1 MANSRTKR
9 SRPARTLVVFTI
21 LTIVLPFLALGAGVF
36 WDAKSDTNPDGA
48 SFAPG
53 LALDLQGGTQ
63 LILSANTTDG
73 SEVTSETIDE
83 SINVIRQRIDSSGV
97 SEAEITAQGSQNIVV
112 GIPGEVSQE
121 TIDLIS
127 QPAQMRFRPVLTYAA
142 GTPTPE
148 PSASPSEDAAKDG
161 ATSDDA
167 AKDDATKD
175 DATADESTD
184 TTPSGKGAGAAVT
197 LPADLAADTDP
208 TATPTATATAKAAD
222 GASSDP
228 SPSSTPAEG
237 DTAASDPSD
246 LAQITPEIQSQF
258 EKLDCTDPDNLKGGG
273 GDDPDKPLVTCGEDG
288 TVKYILGPMEV
299 DGVHISSASSG
310 LVPGPNGTTTNEWGV
325 FLNFD
330 SEGTKEFR
338 ETTTRLSGL
347 EQPRNQFAIVLDGLV
362 VSAPS
367 VSNAIT
373 DGRAQI
379 SGSFTRDSAATLANQ
394 LSFGALPVQYTVES
408 QEVISAT
415 LGSEQLRN
423 GLIAGLIGLALVVVY
438 SLLQYRTL
446 GLLTVA
452 SLVVAGVIT
461 YLSIALLSWGMGYR
475 LSLAGVA
482 GLIVAIGFTADSFIV
497 YFERIRDELR
507 DGRTLAYAVQ
517 RGWSRAR
524 RTVLAAKAVNLISAV
539 ILYFLAVGGVQ
550 GFAFTLGLT
559 TIIDVAV
566 VFWFTHPMM
575 EVITKIPF
583 FRDGHLW
590 SGLSP
595 ERLRAG
601 SGPRYVGAGKVRAAQ
616 PAVAGDVPTAEAPAD
631 APIPAETG
639 APAAATTPEPVHS
652 GARQAAAPATDA
664 SGRRLTI
671 AERRAAERR
680 AAAQESDPGDDAGPD
695 DGTSPTATGENS
707 SGTNEESR

>member
-9 SRPARTLVVFTI
+9 SRPVRTLVVFTI

-36 WDAKSDTNPDGA
+36 WDAKSDSNPDGA
-48 SFAPG
+48 SWAPG

-63 LILSANTTDG
+63 LILKADTTDG
-73 SEVTSETIDE
+73 SQVTSATIDE

-148 PSASPSEDAAKDG
+148 PSASPSADAGDAAQ
-161 ATSDDA
+161 DDA
-167 AKDDATKD
+167 AKDDAAKD
-175 DATADESTD
+175 DAAAEDAAGD
-184 TTPSGKGAGAAVT
+184 APSGKGAGAPLSV
-197 LPADLAADTDP
+197 PADVDP
-208 TATPTATATAKAAD
+208 SATPTATATPTEGDDA
-222 GASSDP
+222 DP
-228 SPSSTPAEG
+228 SPSATPEG
-237 DTAASDPSD
+237 EEAAASDPSD
-246 LAQITPEIQSQF
+246 LAQITPEIQKQF
-258 EKLDCTDPDNLKGGG
+258 EQLDCTDPANLKGGG
-273 GDDPDKPLVTCGEDG
+273 GDDPDKPLVTCGEQDG
-288 TVKYILGPMEV
+288 LKYILGPMEV

-310 LVPGPNGTTTNEWGV
+310 LVPGANGTTTNEWGV

-330 SEGTKEFR
+330 SVGTKEFR
-338 ETTTRLSGL
+338 ETTTRLQGL
-347 EQPRNQFAIVLDGLV
+347 EAPRNQFAIVLDGLV

-367 VSNAIT
+367 LSPGTIISNGQAT
-373 DGRAQI
+373 I

-461 YLSIALLSWGMGYR
+461 YVSIALLSWGMGYR

-507 DGRTLAYAVQ
+507 DGRTLAYAVE
-517 RGWSRAR
+517 RGWARAR
-524 RTVLAAKAVNLISAV
+524 RTVLAAKAVNLISAI

-575 EVITKIPF
+575 EVIAKIPF

-595 ERLRAG
+595 ERLRAS
-601 SGPRYVGAGKVRAAQ
+601 SGPRYAGAGRVRMPQ
-616 PAVAGDVPTAEAPAD
+616 PAVAG
-631 APIPAETG
+631 
-639 APAAATTPEPVHS
+639 AA
-652 GARQAAAPATDA
+652 
-664 SGRRLTI
+664 
-671 AERRAAERR
+671 
-680 AAAQESDPGDDAGPD
+680 
-695 DGTSPTATGENS
+695 
-707 SGTNEESR
+707 

>member
-1 MANSRTKR
+1 M
-9 SRPARTLVVFTI
+9 VFTI

-36 WDAKSDTNPDGA
+36 WDAKSDSNPDGA
-48 SFAPG
+48 SWAPG

-63 LILSANTTDG
+63 LILKADTTDG
-73 SEVTSETIDE
+73 SQVTSETIDE

-148 PSASPSEDAAKDG
+148 PSASPSADAGDAAGD
-161 ATSDDA
+161 S
-167 AKDDATKD
+167 
-175 DATADESTD
+175 
-184 TTPSGKGAGAAVT
+184 PSGKGAGAPLSV
-197 LPADLAADTDP
+197 PADVDP
-208 TATPTATATAKAAD
+208 SATPTATATSGDDA
-222 GASSDP
+222 DP
-228 SPSSTPAEG
+228 SPSATPDGEEA
-237 DTAASDPSD
+237 AASDPSD
-246 LAQITPEIQSQF
+246 LAQITPEIQTQF
-258 EKLDCTDPDNLKGGG
+258 EELDCTDPANLKGGG
-273 GDDPDKPLVTCGEDG
+273 GDDPDKPLVTCGEQDG
-288 TVKYILGPMEV
+288 MKYILGPMEV
-299 DGVHISSASSG
+299 DGVHIASASSG
-310 LVPGPNGTTTNEWGV
+310 LVPGANGTTTNEWGV

-338 ETTTRLSGL
+338 ETTTRLQGL
-347 EQPRNQFAIVLDGLV
+347 EAPRNQFAIVLDGLV
-362 VSAPS
+362 VTAPS
-367 VSNAIT
+367 LDPGVIISNGQAT
-373 DGRAQI
+373 I
-379 SGSFTRDSAATLANQ
+379 SGSFTRDTAATLANQ

-461 YLSIALLSWGMGYR
+461 YVSIALLSWGMGYR

-507 DGRTLAYAVQ
+507 DGRTLASAVE
-517 RGWSRAR
+517 RGWARAR

-601 SGPRYVGAGKVRAAQ
+601 SGARYAGAGRVRMPQ
-616 PAVAGDVPTAEAPAD
+616 PAVAGAAAD
-631 APIPAETG
+631 AAD
-639 APAAATTPEPVHS
+639 ADAASERVAPEPVHS
-652 GARQAAAPATDA
+652 GARQAPAAPVTDA

-680 AAAQESDPGDDAGPD
+680 AAAEEADTGPGAAPD
-695 DGTSPTATGENS
+695 DGSPSATGENH

>member
-1 MANSRTKR
+1 M
-9 SRPARTLVVFTI
+9 VFTI
-21 LTIVLPFLALGAGVF
+21 LTIVLPFLALGIGVF
-36 WDAKSDTNPDGA
+36 TDAKSETNPDGA
-48 SFAPG
+48 SWAPG

-63 LILSANTTDG
+63 LILKADTTDG
-73 SEVTSETIDE
+73 SQVTSETIDE

-148 PSASPSEDAAKDG
+148 PSASPSTDAGDAADD
-161 ATSDDA
+161 APADDA
-167 AKDDATKD
+167 AGDGEK
-175 DATADESTD
+175 ADEAD
-184 TTPSGKGAGAAVT
+184 TSPSGKSAGAPLSVDT
-197 LPADLAADTDP
+197 DTDP
-208 TATPTATATAKAAD
+208 SATPTATATSGD
-222 GASSDP
+222 GAAP
-228 SPSSTPAEG
+228 SPSATPEDDAA
-237 DTAASDPSD
+237 AASDPSD
-246 LAQITPEIQSQF
+246 LAQITPEIQQQF
-258 EKLDCTDPDNLKGGG
+258 EQLDCTDPANLKGGG
-273 GDDPDKPLVTCGEDG
+273 GDDPDKPLVTCGEGDG
-288 TVKYILGPMEV
+288 MKYILGPMEV

-310 LVPGPNGTTTNEWGV
+310 LVPGANGTTTNDWGV

-330 SEGTKEFR
+330 AVGTKEFR
-338 ETTTRLSGL
+338 ETTTRLQGL
-347 EQPRNQFAIVLDGLV
+347 EPPRNQFAIVLDGLV

-367 VSNAIT
+367 LDPGVIISNGQAT
-373 DGRAQI
+373 I
-379 SGSFTRDSAATLANQ
+379 SGSFTRDTAATLANQ

-423 GLIAGLIGLALVVVY
+423 GMIAGLIGLALVVVY
-438 SLLQYRTL
+438 SLMQYRTL

-461 YLSIALLSWGMGYR
+461 YVSIALLSWGMGYR

-507 DGRTLAYAVQ
+507 DGRTLAYAVE
-517 RGWSRAR
+517 RGWARAR

-601 SGPRYVGAGKVRAAQ
+601 SGPRYVGAGRVRTPE
-616 PAVAGDVPTAEAPAD
+616 PALAGSASGGGVAEQAPAPVEAD
-631 APIPAETG
+631 APSGRE
-639 APAAATTPEPVHS
+639 AAEPVHS
-652 GARQAAAPATDA
+652 GARSAPAAPVTDA

-680 AAAQESDPGDDAGPD
+680 AAATEQPDTGPDVGPD
-695 DGTSPTATGENS
+695 DGTSPSATGEN
-707 SGTNEESR
+707 EESR

>member
-36 WDAKSDTNPDGA
+36 WDAKTESNPDGA

-63 LILSANTTDG
+63 LILKADTTDG
-73 SEVTSETIDE
+73 SQVTAETIDE

-142 GTPTPE
+142 GTPTPD
-148 PSASPSEDAAKDG
+148 PSASPSPSPGGDADG
-161 ATSDDA
+161 ASS
-167 AKDDATKD
+167 
-175 DATADESTD
+175 DESAD
-184 TTPSGKGAGAAVT
+184 TSPSGKSAGAPLSV
-197 LPADLAADTDP
+197 PADTDTDP
-208 TATPTATATAKAAD
+208 TATPTATAAN
-222 GASSDP
+222 GAEASTDPSP

-237 DTAASDPSD
+237 DDAAASDPSD
-246 LAQITPEIQSQF
+246 LAQITPEIQEQF
-258 EKLDCTDPDNLKGGG
+258 EKLDCTDPANLQGGG
-273 GDDPDKPLVTCGEDG
+273 GDDPDAPLVTCGEDG

-310 LVPGPNGTTTNEWGV
+310 LVPGANGSVTNEWGV

-330 SEGTKEFR
+330 NEGTKEFR
-338 ETTTRLSGL
+338 ETTTRISGL

-367 VSNAIT
+367 VSTPIS
-373 DGRAQI
+373 DGQAQI
-379 SGSFTRDSAATLANQ
+379 SGSFTRESAATLANQ

-423 GLIAGLIGLALVVVY
+423 GMIAGLIGLALVVVY
-438 SLLQYRTL
+438 SLMQYRTL

-497 YFERIRDELR
+497 YFERIRDEIR
-507 DGRTLAYAVQ
+507 DGRTLSYAVE
-517 RGWSRAR
+517 RGWARAR

-583 FRDGHLW
+583 FRDGHRW

-601 SGPRYVGAGKVRAAQ
+601 SGPRYVGAGKVR
-616 PAVAGDVPTAEAPAD
+616 
-631 APIPAETG
+631 
-639 APAAATTPEPVHS
+639 TPEPAVGQVADDADEPDDATVPVGADVPRGTAAPEPAHS

-680 AAAQESDPGDDAGPD
+680 AAAQEADPDPGAGAGGGPG
-695 DGTSPTATGENS
+695 DGTSTSSTGEN
-707 SGTNEESR
+707 EENR

>member
-1 MANSRTKR
+1 
-9 SRPARTLVVFTI
+9 VVFTI

-36 WDAKSDTNPDGA
+36 WDAKSDSNPDGA
-48 SFAPG
+48 SWAPG

-63 LILSANTTDG
+63 LILKADTTDG
-73 SEVTSETIDE
+73 SQVTSETIDE

-148 PSASPSEDAAKDG
+148 PSASPSADAGDAAGD
-161 ATSDDA
+161 S
-167 AKDDATKD
+167 
-175 DATADESTD
+175 
-184 TTPSGKGAGAAVT
+184 PSGKGAGAPLSV
-197 LPADLAADTDP
+197 PADVDP
-208 TATPTATATAKAAD
+208 SATPTATATSGDDA
-222 GASSDP
+222 DP
-228 SPSSTPAEG
+228 SPSATPDGEEA
-237 DTAASDPSD
+237 AASDPSD
-246 LAQITPEIQSQF
+246 LAQITPEIQTQF
-258 EKLDCTDPDNLKGGG
+258 EELDCTDPANLKGGG
-273 GDDPDKPLVTCGEDG
+273 GDDPDKPLVTCGEQDG
-288 TVKYILGPMEV
+288 MKYILGPMEV
-299 DGVHISSASSG
+299 DGVHIASASSG
-310 LVPGPNGTTTNEWGV
+310 LVPGANGTTTNEWGV

-338 ETTTRLSGL
+338 ETTTRLQGL
-347 EQPRNQFAIVLDGLV
+347 EAPRNQFAIVLDGLV
-362 VSAPS
+362 VTAPS
-367 VSNAIT
+367 LDPGVIISNGQAT
-373 DGRAQI
+373 I
-379 SGSFTRDSAATLANQ
+379 SGSFTRDTAATLANQ

-461 YLSIALLSWGMGYR
+461 YVSIALLSWGMGYR

-507 DGRTLAYAVQ
+507 DGRTLASAVE
-517 RGWSRAR
+517 RGWARAR

-601 SGPRYVGAGKVRAAQ
+601 SGARYAGAGRVRMPQ
-616 PAVAGDVPTAEAPAD
+616 PAVAGAAAD
-631 APIPAETG
+631 AAD
-639 APAAATTPEPVHS
+639 ADAASERVAPEPVHS
-652 GARQAAAPATDA
+652 GARQAPAAPVTDA

-680 AAAQESDPGDDAGPD
+680 AAAEEADTGPGAAPD
-695 DGTSPTATGENS
+695 DGSPSATGENH

>member
-1 MANSRTKR
+1 
-9 SRPARTLVVFTI
+9 VVFTI

-63 LILSANTTDG
+63 LILKADTTDG
-73 SEVTSETIDE
+73 SQVTSETIDE

-148 PSASPSEDAAKDG
+148 PSASPSASPSAD
-161 ATSDDA
+161 TS
-167 AKDDATKD
+167 
-175 DATADESTD
+175 
-184 TTPSGKGAGAAVT
+184 PSGKGAGAPLSV
-197 LPADLAADTDP
+197 PADTDP
-208 TATPTATATAKAAD
+208 TATPTATATSGD
-222 GASSDP
+222 EASTDP
-228 SPSSTPAEG
+228 SPSPSPSGG
-237 DTAASDPSD
+237 DAAAASDPSD
-246 LAQITPEIQSQF
+246 LAQITPEIQEQF
-258 EKLDCTDPDNLKGGG
+258 EKLDCTDPANLQGGG
-273 GDDPDKPLVTCGEDG
+273 GDDPDAPLVTCGEDG

-310 LVPGPNGTTTNEWGV
+310 LMPGSNGSVTNEWGV

-330 SEGTKEFR
+330 SVGAKEFR
-338 ETTTRLSGL
+338 TTTERLITL
-347 EQPRNQFAIVLDGLV
+347 EAPRNQFAIVLDGLV
-362 VSAPS
+362 VSAPQ
-367 VSNAIT
+367 VNNAIT
-373 DGRAQI
+373 NGEATI
-379 SGSFTRDSAATLANQ
+379 SGSFTRESAATLANQ

-423 GLIAGLIGLALVVVY
+423 GMIAGLIGLALVVVY
-438 SLLQYRTL
+438 SLMQYRTL

-497 YFERIRDELR
+497 YFERIRDEIR
-507 DGRTLAYAVQ
+507 DGRTLSYAVE
-517 RGWSRAR
+517 RGWARAR

-583 FRDGHLW
+583 FRDGHRW

-601 SGPRYVGAGKVRAAQ
+601 SGPRYVGAGKVRAPE
-616 PAVAGDVPTAEAPAD
+616 PAAGQVADDATEAADDTTVTVGADAVREAPE
-631 APIPAETG
+631 PA
-639 APAAATTPEPVHS
+639 HS
-652 GARQAAAPATDA
+652 GARQAAAPVTDA

-680 AAAQESDPGDDAGPD
+680 AAAQEADPDPGAGAGVEPG
-695 DGTSPTATGENS
+695 DGTSPSATGEN
-707 SGTNEESR
+707 EESR

>member
-1 MANSRTKR
+1 VA
-9 SRPARTLVVFTI
+9 FTI
-21 LTIVLPFLALGAGVF
+21 LTIVLPFLALGIGVF
-36 WDAKSDTNPDGA
+36 TDAKSEDNPDGA

-63 LILSANTTDG
+63 LILKADTTDG
-73 SEVTSETIDE
+73 SQVTSETIDE

-127 QPAQMRFRPVLTYAA
+127 QPAQMRFRPVLTYAP

-148 PSASPSEDAAKDG
+148 PSASPSADAGDAAG
-161 ATSDDA
+161 DDA
-167 AKDDATKD
+167 AQDDGA
-175 DATADESTD
+175 ADGEQSD
-184 TTPSGKGAGAAVT
+184 EADSSPSGKGAGAP
-197 LPADLAADTDP
+197 LSLDADVDP
-208 TATPTATATAKAAD
+208 SATPTATATSGG
-222 GASSDP
+222 GADP
-228 SPSSTPAEG
+228 SPAPTPEG
-237 DTAASDPSD
+237 DDAAAASDPSD
-246 LAQITPEIQSQF
+246 LAQITPEIQQQF
-258 EKLDCTDPDNLKGGG
+258 DQLDCTDPANLKGGG
-273 GDDPDKPLVTCGEDG
+273 GDDPDKPLVTCGEADG
-288 TVKYILGPMEV
+288 MKYILGPMEV

-310 LVPGPNGTTTNEWGV
+310 LVPGANGTTTNDWGV

-330 SEGTKEFR
+330 AEGTREFR
-338 ETTTRLSGL
+338 ETTTRLQGL
-347 EQPRNQFAIVLDGLV
+347 EPPRNQFAIVLDGLV

-367 VSNAIT
+367 LDPGVIISNGQAT
-373 DGRAQI
+373 I
-379 SGSFTRDSAATLANQ
+379 SGSFTRDTAATLANQ

-438 SLLQYRTL
+438 SLMQYRTL

-461 YLSIALLSWGMGYR
+461 YVSIALLSWGMGYR

-517 RGWSRAR
+517 RGWARAR

-575 EVITKIPF
+575 EVLTKIPF

-601 SGPRYVGAGKVRAAQ
+601 SGPRYVGAGRVRAPE
-616 PAVAGDVPTAEAPAD
+616 PAVAGSSVAGGDAAEAATPVETDVPSRHEVM
-631 APIPAETG
+631 
-639 APAAATTPEPVHS
+639 EPVHS
-652 GARQAAAPATDA
+652 GARPAPAAPATDA
-664 SGRRLTI
+664 TGRRLTI

-680 AAAQESDPGDDAGPD
+680 AAAAEQADTGPD
-695 DGTSPTATGENS
+695 DGTSPSATGEN
-707 SGTNEESR
+707 EESR

>member
-1 MANSRTKR
+1 M
-9 SRPARTLVVFTI
+9 VFTI
-21 LTIVLPFLALGAGVF
+21 LTIVLPFLAVGAGVF
-36 WDAKSDTNPDGA
+36 WDAKSDSNPDGA
-48 SFAPG
+48 SWAPG

-63 LILSANTTDG
+63 LILKADTTDG
-73 SEVTSETIDE
+73 SQVTSATIDE

-142 GTPTPE
+142 GMPTPQ
-148 PSASPSEDAAKDG
+148 PSASPDAGDG
-161 ATSDDA
+161 AAGDGADDA
-167 AKDDATKD
+167 AADDAAT
-175 DATADESTD
+175 DAGD
-184 TTPSGKGAGAAVT
+184 TPSGKGAGAPLTV
-197 LPADLAADTDP
+197 PADTDP
-208 TATPTATATAKAAD
+208 SATPTATATETSGE
-222 GASSDP
+222 GADP
-228 SPSSTPAEG
+228 SPSATPEG
-237 DTAASDPSD
+237 EDAAAASDPSD
-246 LAQITPEIQSQF
+246 LAQITPEIQKQF
-258 EKLDCTDPDNLKGGG
+258 EELDCTDPANLKGGG
-273 GDDPDKPLVTCGEDG
+273 GDDPDKPLVTCGEQDG
-288 TVKYILGPMEV
+288 MKYILGPMEV

-310 LVPGPNGTTTNEWGV
+310 LVPGANGTTTNEWGV

-330 SEGTKEFR
+330 TVGTREFR
-338 ETTTRLSGL
+338 ETTTRLQGL
-347 EQPRNQFAIVLDGLV
+347 EAPRNQFAIVLDGLV

-367 VSNAIT
+367 LDPGVIISNGQAT
-373 DGRAQI
+373 I
-379 SGSFTRDSAATLANQ
+379 SGSFTRDTAATLANQ

-452 SLVVAGVIT
+452 SLVVAGLIT
-461 YLSIALLSWGMGYR
+461 YASIALLSWGMGYR

-507 DGRTLAYAVQ
+507 DGRTLAYAVE
-517 RGWSRAR
+517 RGWVRAR
-524 RTVLAAKAVNLISAV
+524 RTVLAAKAVNLISAI

-575 EVITKIPF
+575 VVLTKIPF

-601 SGPRYVGAGKVRAAQ
+601 LGPRYVGAGRVRTPQ
-616 PAVAGDVPTAEAPAD
+616 
-631 APIPAETG
+631 
-639 APAAATTPEPVHS
+639 PAAAGGAPTAAASDAADAGGERVVAEPVHS
-652 GARQAAAPATDA
+652 GARQAPAAPVTDA

-680 AAAQESDPGDDAGPD
+680 AAAEQADTGPGAGPD
-695 DGTSPTATGENS
+695 DGSPSATGENH

>member
-1 MANSRTKR
+1 M
-9 SRPARTLVVFTI
+9 VFTI

-36 WDAKSDTNPDGA
+36 WDAKSDSNPAGA
-48 SFAPG
+48 SWAPG

-63 LILSANTTDG
+63 LILKADTTDG
-73 SEVTSETIDE
+73 SQVTSETIDE

-148 PSASPSEDAAKDG
+148 PSASPSA
-161 ATSDDA
+161 DDA
-167 AKDDATKD
+167 ATGDDAAAE
-175 DATADESTD
+175 DASGDS
-184 TTPSGKGAGAAVT
+184 PSGKSAGAPLSV
-197 LPADLAADTDP
+197 PADVDP
-208 TATPTATATAKAAD
+208 SATPTATATSGD
-222 GASSDP
+222 GTDP
-228 SPSSTPAEG
+228 SPTATPEGEG
-237 DTAASDPSD
+237 DEAAASDPSD
-246 LAQITPEIQSQF
+246 LAQITPEIQKQF
-258 EKLDCTDPDNLKGGG
+258 EELDCTDPANLKGGG
-273 GDDPDKPLVTCGEDG
+273 GDDPDKPLVTCGEQDG
-288 TVKYILGPMEV
+288 MKYILGPMEV
-299 DGVHISSASSG
+299 DGVHIASASSG
-310 LVPGPNGTTTNEWGV
+310 LVPGANGTTTNEWGV

-330 SEGTKEFR
+330 SVGTKEFR
-338 ETTTRLSGL
+338 ETTTRLQGL
-347 EQPRNQFAIVLDGLV
+347 EAPRNQFAIVLDGLV

-367 VSNAIT
+367 LDPGTIISNGQAT
-373 DGRAQI
+373 I
-379 SGSFTRDSAATLANQ
+379 SGSFTRDTAATLANQ

-461 YLSIALLSWGMGYR
+461 YVSIALLSWGMGYR

-507 DGRTLAYAVQ
+507 DGRTLAYAVE
-517 RGWSRAR
+517 RGWARAR
-524 RTVLAAKAVNLISAV
+524 RTVLAAKAVNLISAI

-595 ERLRAG
+595 ARLRAS
-601 SGPRYVGAGKVRAAQ
+601 SGPRYAGAGRVRMPQ
-616 PAVAGDVPTAEAPAD
+616 PAVAGAAAEAAD
-631 APIPAETG
+631 DDASG
-639 APAAATTPEPVHS
+639 GRAPAEPVHS
-652 GARQAAAPATDA
+652 GARQAPAAPVTDA

-680 AAAQESDPGDDAGPD
+680 AAAEDADPQPGAGPD
-695 DGTSPTATGENS
+695 DGSPSATGENHP
-707 SGTNEESR
+707 GTNEESR

>member
-1 MANSRTKR
+1 M
-9 SRPARTLVVFTI
+9 VFTI

-36 WDAKSDTNPDGA
+36 WDAKTESNPDGA

-63 LILSANTTDG
+63 LILKADTTDG
-73 SEVTSETIDE
+73 SQVTAETIDE

-142 GTPTPE
+142 GTPTPD
-148 PSASPSEDAAKDG
+148 PSASPSPSPSGDADG
-161 ATSDDA
+161 ASS
-167 AKDDATKD
+167 
-175 DATADESTD
+175 DESAD
-184 TTPSGKGAGAAVT
+184 TSPSGKSAGAPLSV
-197 LPADLAADTDP
+197 PADTDP
-208 TATPTATATAKAAD
+208 TATPTATAAN
-222 GASSDP
+222 GASTDPSPSP

-237 DTAASDPSD
+237 DEAAASDPSD
-246 LAQITPEIQSQF
+246 LAQVTPEIQEQF
-258 EKLDCTDPDNLKGGG
+258 EKLDCTDPANLQGGG
-273 GDDPDKPLVTCGEDG
+273 GDDPDAPLVTCGEDG

-310 LVPGPNGTTTNEWGV
+310 LVPGANGSVTNEWGV

-330 SEGTKEFR
+330 NEGTKEFR
-338 ETTTRLSGL
+338 ETTTRISGL

-367 VSNAIT
+367 VSTPIS
-373 DGRAQI
+373 DGQAQI
-379 SGSFTRDSAATLANQ
+379 SGSFTRESAATLANQ

-423 GLIAGLIGLALVVVY
+423 GMIAGLIGLALVVVY
-438 SLLQYRTL
+438 SLMQYRTL

-497 YFERIRDELR
+497 YFERIRDEIR
-507 DGRTLAYAVQ
+507 DGRTLSYAVE
-517 RGWSRAR
+517 RGWARAR

-583 FRDGHLW
+583 FRDGHRW

-601 SGPRYVGAGKVRAAQ
+601 SGPRYVGAGKVR
-616 PAVAGDVPTAEAPAD
+616 
-631 APIPAETG
+631 
-639 APAAATTPEPVHS
+639 TPEPAVGQVADDADEPADDATVPVGADALRGTAAPEPAHS

-680 AAAQESDPGDDAGPD
+680 AAAQEADPDPGAGAGGDPGD
-695 DGTSPTATGENS
+695 GTATSSTGEN
-707 SGTNEESR
+707 EENR

>member
-1 MANSRTKR
+1 M
-9 SRPARTLVVFTI
+9 VFTI

-36 WDAKSDTNPDGA
+36 GDAKSESNPTGA
-48 SFAPG
+48 SWTPG

-63 LILSANTTDG
+63 LILKADTTDG
-73 SEVTSETIDE
+73 SQVTSETIDE

-97 SEAEITAQGSQNIVV
+97 SEAEITAQGQNNIVV

-142 GTPTPE
+142 GTPAPE
-148 PSASPSEDAAKDG
+148 PSASPSAGDDASGDAA
-161 ATSDDA
+161 ADDA
-167 AKDDATKD
+167 AKDDAAKD
-175 DATADESTD
+175 DAGEA
-184 TTPSGKGAGAAVT
+184 PSGKSAGVPLT
-197 LPADLAADTDP
+197 VPADTDP
-208 TATPTATATAKAAD
+208 SATPTATATATS
-222 GASSDP
+222 GEGTDP
-228 SPSSTPAEG
+228 SPEATPEG
-237 DTAASDPSD
+237 DDAAAATDPSD
-246 LAQITPEIQSQF
+246 LAQITPEIQKQF
-258 EKLDCTDPDNLKGGG
+258 EELDCTDPANLKGGG
-273 GDDPDKPLVTCGEDG
+273 GDDPDKPLVTCGEQDG
-288 TVKYILGPMEV
+288 MKYILGPMEV

-310 LVPGPNGTTTNEWGV
+310 LVPGANGTTTNEWGV

-338 ETTTRLSGL
+338 ETTTRLQGL
-347 EQPRNQFAIVLDGLV
+347 EPPRNQFAIVLDGLV

-367 VSNAIT
+367 LDPGVIISNGQAT
-373 DGRAQI
+373 I
-379 SGSFTRDSAATLANQ
+379 SGSFTRDTAATLANQ

-461 YLSIALLSWGMGYR
+461 YVSIALLSWGMGYR

-507 DGRTLAYAVQ
+507 DGRTLAYAVE
-517 RGWSRAR
+517 RGWARAR
-524 RTVLAAKAVNLISAV
+524 RTVLAAKAVNLISAI

-575 EVITKIPF
+575 EVVTKIPF

-601 SGPRYVGAGKVRAAQ
+601 SGPRYAGAGRVRMPQ
-616 PAVAGDVPTAEAPAD
+616 PAVAG
-631 APIPAETG
+631 
-639 APAAATTPEPVHS
+639 AAAEVPGDDVEEPGERATPEPVHS
-652 GARQAAAPATDA
+652 GARQAPAAPVTDA

-680 AAAQESDPGDDAGPD
+680 AAAEQDPQPDAGPD
-695 DGTSPTATGENS
+695 DGSPSATGENH

>member
-1 MANSRTKR
+1 M
-9 SRPARTLVVFTI
+9 VFTI

-36 WDAKSDTNPDGA
+36 WDAKSDSNPDGA
-48 SFAPG
+48 SWAPG

-63 LILSANTTDG
+63 LILKADTTDG
-73 SEVTSETIDE
+73 SQVTSATIDE

-148 PSASPSEDAAKDG
+148 PSASPSADAGDAAQDD
-161 ATSDDA
+161 AAQDDA
-167 AKDDATKD
+167 AKDDAAKE
-175 DATADESTD
+175 DATAEDGAGD
-184 TTPSGKGAGAAVT
+184 APSGKGAGAPLSV
-197 LPADLAADTDP
+197 PADVDP
-208 TATPTATATAKAAD
+208 SATPTATATSGD
-222 GASSDP
+222 GADP
-228 SPSSTPAEG
+228 SPTATEG
-237 DTAASDPSD
+237 TDEGATDEAAATDPSD
-246 LAQITPEIQSQF
+246 LAQITPEIQKQF
-258 EKLDCTDPDNLKGGG
+258 EELDCTDPANLKGGG
-273 GDDPDKPLVTCGEDG
+273 GDDPDKPLVTCGEQDG
-288 TVKYILGPMEV
+288 LKYILGPMEV

-310 LVPGPNGTTTNEWGV
+310 LVPGANGTTTNEWGV

-330 SEGTKEFR
+330 SVGTKEFR
-338 ETTTRLSGL
+338 ETTTRLQGL
-347 EQPRNQFAIVLDGLV
+347 EAPRNQFAIVLDGLV

-367 VSNAIT
+367 LSPGTIISNGQAT
-373 DGRAQI
+373 I

-461 YLSIALLSWGMGYR
+461 YVSIALLSWGMGYR

-507 DGRTLAYAVQ
+507 DGRTLAYAVE
-517 RGWSRAR
+517 RGWARAR
-524 RTVLAAKAVNLISAV
+524 RTVLAAKAVNLISAI

-595 ERLRAG
+595 ERLRAS
-601 SGPRYVGAGKVRAAQ
+601 SGPRYAGAGRVRMPQ
-616 PAVAGDVPTAEAPAD
+616 PAVAGAAEGPDAGAEAPGERVVA
-631 APIPAETG
+631 
-639 APAAATTPEPVHS
+639 EPVHS
-652 GARQAAAPATDA
+652 GARQAPAAPVTDA

-680 AAAQESDPGDDAGPD
+680 AAAEEADPQPDAGPD
-695 DGTSPTATGENS
+695 DGSPSATGENH

>member
-1 MANSRTKR
+1 M
-9 SRPARTLVVFTI
+9 VFTI

-36 WDAKSDTNPDGA
+36 WDAKSDSNPDGA
-48 SFAPG
+48 SWAPG

-63 LILSANTTDG
+63 LILKADTTDG
-73 SEVTSETIDE
+73 SQVTSATIDE

-148 PSASPSEDAAKDG
+148 PSASPSADAGDAAQ
-161 ATSDDA
+161 DDA
-167 AKDDATKD
+167 AKDDAAKE
-175 DATADESTD
+175 DATAEDGAAD
-184 TTPSGKGAGAAVT
+184 APSGKGAGAPLAV
-197 LPADLAADTDP
+197 PTDVDP
-208 TATPTATATAKAAD
+208 SATPTATATSGD
-222 GASSDP
+222 GADP
-228 SPSSTPAEG
+228 SPTATEG
-237 DTAASDPSD
+237 TDEGATDEAAATDPSD
-246 LAQITPEIQSQF
+246 LAQITPEIQKQF
-258 EKLDCTDPDNLKGGG
+258 EELDCTDPANLKGGG
-273 GDDPDKPLVTCGEDG
+273 GDDPDRPLVTCGEQDG
-288 TVKYILGPMEV
+288 LKYILGPMEV

-310 LVPGPNGTTTNEWGV
+310 LVPGANGTTTNEWGV

-330 SEGTKEFR
+330 SVGTKEFR
-338 ETTTRLSGL
+338 ETTTRLQGL
-347 EQPRNQFAIVLDGLV
+347 EAPRNQFAIVLDGLV

-367 VSNAIT
+367 LSPGTIISNGQAT
-373 DGRAQI
+373 I

-461 YLSIALLSWGMGYR
+461 YVSIALLSWGMGYR

-507 DGRTLAYAVQ
+507 DGRTLAYAVE
-517 RGWSRAR
+517 RGWARAR
-524 RTVLAAKAVNLISAV
+524 RTVLAAKAVNLISAI

-575 EVITKIPF
+575 EVLTKIPF

-595 ERLRAG
+595 ERLRAS
-601 SGPRYVGAGKVRAAQ
+601 SGPRYAGAGRVRMPQ
-616 PAVAGDVPTAEAPAD
+616 PAVAGAAEGPDAGAEAPGERVVA
-631 APIPAETG
+631 
-639 APAAATTPEPVHS
+639 EPVHS
-652 GARQAAAPATDA
+652 GARQAPAAPVTDA

-680 AAAQESDPGDDAGPD
+680 AAAEEADPQPDAGPD
-695 DGTSPTATGENS
+695 DGSPSATGENH

>member
-9 SRPARTLVVFTI
+9 SRPVRTLVVFTI

-36 WDAKSDTNPDGA
+36 WDAKSDANPDGA
-48 SFAPG
+48 SWAPG

-63 LILSANTTDG
+63 LILKADTTDG
-73 SEVTSETIDE
+73 SQVTSETIDE

-97 SEAEITAQGSQNIVV
+97 SEAEITAQGQNNIVV

-148 PSASPSEDAAKDG
+148 PSASPSADAGDAA
-161 ATSDDA
+161 
-167 AKDDATKD
+167 DDAT
-175 DATADESTD
+175 DESATD
-184 TTPSGKGAGAAVT
+184 ESATDEDASGDSPSGKGAGAPLSV
-197 LPADLAADTDP
+197 PADVDPSATPAATATSGDDADPSP
-208 TATPTATATAKAAD
+208 TATDGTEAGEDAA
-222 GASSDP
+222 
-228 SPSSTPAEG
+228 
-237 DTAASDPSD
+237 AASDPSD
-246 LAQITPEIQSQF
+246 LAQITPEIQKQF
-258 EKLDCTDPDNLKGGG
+258 EELDCTDPANLKGGG
-273 GDDPDKPLVTCGEDG
+273 GDDPDKPLVTCGEQDG
-288 TVKYILGPMEV
+288 MKYILGPMEV
-299 DGVHISSASSG
+299 DGVHIASASSG
-310 LVPGPNGTTTNEWGV
+310 LVPGANGTTTNEWGV

-330 SEGTKEFR
+330 SVGTDEFR
-338 ETTTRLSGL
+338 ETTTRLQGL
-347 EQPRNQFAIVLDGLV
+347 EAPRNQFAIVLDGLV

-367 VSNAIT
+367 LSPGTIISNGQAT
-373 DGRAQI
+373 I
-379 SGSFTRDSAATLANQ
+379 SGSFTRDTAATLANQ

-461 YLSIALLSWGMGYR
+461 YVSIALLSWGMGYR

-507 DGRTLAYAVQ
+507 DGRTLAYAVE
-517 RGWSRAR
+517 RGWARAR
-524 RTVLAAKAVNLISAV
+524 RTVLAAKAVNLISAI

-575 EVITKIPF
+575 EVITKVPF

-601 SGPRYVGAGKVRAAQ
+601 SGPRYAGAGRVRMPQ
-616 PAVAGDVPTAEAPAD
+616 PAVAGTTGAAEVPDDAEASS
-631 APIPAETG
+631 ERV
-639 APAAATTPEPVHS
+639 TPEPVHS
-652 GARQAAAPATDA
+652 GARQAPAAPVTDA

-680 AAAQESDPGDDAGPD
+680 AAAEEADPGPGAGPD
-695 DGTSPTATGENS
+695 DGSPSATGENP

>member
-1 MANSRTKR
+1 MI
-9 SRPARTLVVFTI
+9 FTI

-36 WDAKSDTNPDGA
+36 WDAKSDSNPDGA
-48 SFAPG
+48 SWAPG

-63 LILSANTTDG
+63 LILKADTTDG
-73 SEVTSETIDE
+73 SQVTSETIDE

-97 SEAEITAQGSQNIVV
+97 SEAEITAQGQNNIVV

-148 PSASPSEDAAKDG
+148 PSASPSADEGDG
-161 ATSDDA
+161 AADGA
-167 AKDDATKD
+167 AKDDAKSD
-175 DATADESTD
+175 DAKADD
-184 TTPSGKGAGAAVT
+184 AKADDAPSGKSAGAALTV
-197 LPADLAADTDP
+197 PADTDP
-208 TATPTATATAKAAD
+208 SATPTATATATSGEDAA
-222 GASSDP
+222 P
-228 SPSSTPAEG
+228 SPSATDGTEEG
-237 DTAASDPSD
+237 AGDEAAASDPSD
-246 LAQITPEIQSQF
+246 LAQITPEIQKQF
-258 EKLDCTDPDNLKGGG
+258 EELDCTDPANLKGGG
-273 GDDPDKPLVTCGEDG
+273 GDDPDKPLVTCGEQDG
-288 TVKYILGPMEV
+288 MKYILGPMEV
-299 DGVHISSASSG
+299 DGVHIASASSG
-310 LVPGPNGTTTNEWGV
+310 LVPGANGTTTNEWGV

-330 SEGTKEFR
+330 SVGTKEFR
-338 ETTTRLSGL
+338 ETTTRLQGL
-347 EQPRNQFAIVLDGLV
+347 EAPRNQFAIVLDGLV

-367 VSNAIT
+367 LSPGTIISNGQAT
-373 DGRAQI
+373 I

-415 LGSEQLRN
+415 LGSEQLKN

-461 YLSIALLSWGMGYR
+461 YVSIALLSWGMGYR

-507 DGRTLAYAVQ
+507 DGRTLAYAVE
-517 RGWSRAR
+517 RGWARAR
-524 RTVLAAKAVNLISAV
+524 RTVLAAKAVNLISAI

-595 ERLRAG
+595 ERLRAS
-601 SGPRYVGAGKVRAAQ
+601 SGPRYAGAGRVRMPQ
-616 PAVAGDVPTAEAPAD
+616 PAVAGPGAAEVPAD
-631 APIPAETG
+631 DAEPG
-639 APAAATTPEPVHS
+639 GERLAAEPVHS
-652 GARQAAAPATDA
+652 GARQTPAAPVTDA

-680 AAAQESDPGDDAGPD
+680 AAAQEADPGPDAGPGAGPD
-695 DGTSPTATGENS
+695 DGSPSATGENP

>member
-36 WDAKSDTNPDGA
+36 WDAKSDSNPDGA

-63 LILSANTTDG
+63 LILKADTTDG
-73 SEVTSETIDE
+73 SQVTSETIDE

-97 SEAEITAQGSQNIVV
+97 SEAEITAQGAKNIVV

-142 GTPTPE
+142 GTPTPA
-148 PSASPSEDAAKDG
+148 PSASPSADAGDG
-161 ATSDDA
+161 ASDGAAADDSAKGDAKADDA
-167 AKDDATKD
+167 AGD
-175 DATADESTD
+175 
-184 TTPSGKGAGAAVT
+184 TPSGKGAGAPLSV
-197 LPADLAADTDP
+197 PADVDP
-208 TATPTATATAKAAD
+208 SATPTATATSGD
-222 GASSDP
+222 GTQP
-228 SPSSTPAEG
+228 SPSPSPSATPKG
-237 DTAASDPSD
+237 DEAAASDPSD
-246 LAQITPEIQSQF
+246 LAQITPEIQKQF
-258 EKLDCTDPDNLKGGG
+258 EELDCTDPANLKGGG
-273 GDDPDKPLVTCGEDG
+273 GDDPDKPLVTCGEQDG
-288 TVKYILGPMEV
+288 MKYILGPMEV
-299 DGVHISSASSG
+299 DGVHIASASSG
-310 LVPGPNGTTTNEWGV
+310 LVPGANGTTTNEWGV

-330 SEGTKEFR
+330 SVGTKEFR
-338 ETTTRLSGL
+338 ETTTRLQGL
-347 EQPRNQFAIVLDGLV
+347 ESPRNQFAIVLDGLV

-367 VSNAIT
+367 LSPGTIISNGQAT
-373 DGRAQI
+373 I

-423 GLIAGLIGLALVVVY
+423 GMIAGLIGLALVVVY

-452 SLVVAGVIT
+452 SLVAAGVIT
-461 YLSIALLSWGMGYR
+461 YLAITLLSWGMGYR

-507 DGRTLAYAVQ
+507 DGRTLAYAVE
-517 RGWSRAR
+517 RGWARAR
-524 RTVLAAKAVNLISAV
+524 RTVLAAKAVNLISAI

-595 ERLRAG
+595 ERLRAS
-601 SGPRYVGAGKVRAAQ
+601 SGPRYAGAGRVRMAQ
-616 PAVAGDVPTAEAPAD
+616 PAVAGPADGAVTEDACTDDAAAPAGR
-631 APIPAETG
+631 PA
-639 APAAATTPEPVHS
+639 PEPVHS
-652 GARQAAAPATDA
+652 GARPAPAAPTTDA

-680 AAAQESDPGDDAGPD
+680 AAAEQADTGPGAGPD
-695 DGTSPTATGENS
+695 DGSPSATGEDQ

>member
-1 MANSRTKR
+1 M
-9 SRPARTLVVFTI
+9 VFTI

-36 WDAKSDTNPDGA
+36 WDAKSDSNPDGA
-48 SFAPG
+48 SWAPG

-63 LILSANTTDG
+63 LILKADTTDG
-73 SEVTSETIDE
+73 SQVTSETIDE

-142 GTPTPE
+142 GTPTPQ
-148 PSASPSEDAAKDG
+148 PSASPSADSGDAATDDAGAEDAAGD
-161 ATSDDA
+161 
-167 AKDDATKD
+167 
-175 DATADESTD
+175 
-184 TTPSGKGAGAAVT
+184 TPSGKSAGAPLSV
-197 LPADLAADTDP
+197 PADTDP
-208 TATPTATATAKAAD
+208 SATPSATATATD
-222 GASSDP
+222 GADP
-228 SPSSTPAEG
+228 SPSPSATPEG
-237 DTAASDPSD
+237 EEAAASDPSD
-246 LAQITPEIQSQF
+246 LAQITPEIQKQF
-258 EKLDCTDPDNLKGGG
+258 EELDCTDPANLKGGG
-273 GDDPDKPLVTCGEDG
+273 GDDPDKPLVTCGEQDG
-288 TVKYILGPMEV
+288 MKYILGPMEV
-299 DGVHISSASSG
+299 DGVHIASASSG
-310 LVPGPNGTTTNEWGV
+310 LVPGANGTTTNEWGV

-330 SEGTKEFR
+330 SVGTKEFR
-338 ETTTRLSGL
+338 ETTTRLQGL
-347 EQPRNQFAIVLDGLV
+347 EAPRNQFAIVLDGLV

-367 VSNAIT
+367 LDPGVIISNGQAT
-373 DGRAQI
+373 I

-461 YLSIALLSWGMGYR
+461 YVSIALLSWGMGYR

-507 DGRTLAYAVQ
+507 DGRTLAYAVE
-517 RGWSRAR
+517 RGWARAR

-575 EVITKIPF
+575 EVLTKIPF

-601 SGPRYVGAGKVRAAQ
+601 TGPRYVGAGRVRMPQ
-616 PAVAGDVPTAEAPAD
+616 
-631 APIPAETG
+631 
-639 APAAATTPEPVHS
+639 PAAAGAAADGADTGSADADVPGERVPAQAVHS
-652 GARQAAAPATDA
+652 GARQAPAAPVTDA
-664 SGRRLTI
+664 AGRRLTI

-680 AAAQESDPGDDAGPD
+680 AAAEEADTGPGREPD
-695 DGTSPTATGENS
+695 DGTSPSATGENH

>member
-9 SRPARTLVVFTI
+9 SRPVRTLVVFTI

-36 WDAKSDTNPDGA
+36 WDAKSDDNPDGA
-48 SFAPG
+48 SLAPG

-63 LILSANTTDG
+63 LILKADTTDG

-142 GTPTPE
+142 GVPTPE
-148 PSASPSEDAAKDG
+148 PSASPSAGGDAAPDG
-161 ATSDDA
+161 AGDDA
-167 AKDDATKD
+167 A
-175 DATADESTD
+175 ADEDAD
-184 TTPSGKGAGAAVT
+184 TSPSGKSAGAPVSV
-197 LPADLAADTDP
+197 DADTDP
-208 TATPTATATAKAAD
+208 SATPTATATSGD
-222 GASSDP
+222 DASAEP
-228 SPSSTPAEG
+228 SPSPTPAEG
-237 DTAASDPSD
+237 DVSELTDPSD
-246 LAQITPEIQSQF
+246 LAQITPEIQQEF
-258 EKLDCTDPDNLKGGG
+258 EQLDCTDPANLQGGG
-273 GDDPDKPLVTCGEDG
+273 GDDPDATLVTCSEDG
-288 TVKYILGPMEV
+288 QLKYVLGPMEV

-330 SEGTKEFR
+330 SEGTVEFR
-338 ETTTRLSGL
+338 QTTTRLQSL
-347 EQPRNQFAIVLDGLV
+347 EAPRNQFAIVLDGLV

-367 VSNAIT
+367 LDPGVIIS
-373 DGRAQI
+373 DGQATI

-423 GLIAGLIGLALVVVY
+423 GMIAGLIGLALVVVY
-438 SLLQYRTL
+438 SLMQYRTL

-452 SLVVAGVIT
+452 SLVVAGVMT
-461 YLSIALLSWGMGYR
+461 YVAIALLSWGMGYR

-507 DGRTLAYAVQ
+507 DGRTLSYAVE

-524 RTVLAAKAVNLISAV
+524 RTVLAAKAVNLISAI

-575 EVITKIPF
+575 EVLTKIPF

-601 SGPRYVGAGKVRAAQ
+601 SGPRYVGAGRVRAPE
-616 PAVAGDVPTAEAPAD
+616 PAVAGA
-631 APIPAETG
+631 
-639 APAAATTPEPVHS
+639 APAAAGAGTPETARTVVAEPADPAVRDASAASPEPVRT
-652 GARQAAAPATDA
+652 GARDAAGPPDDV

-680 AAAQESDPGDDAGPD
+680 AAAAGADPGPGAAPGAGPD
-695 DGTSPTATGENS
+695 SVTEDGTSPSATGEN
-707 SGTNEESR
+707 EESR

>member
-1 MANSRTKR
+1 M
-9 SRPARTLVVFTI
+9 VFTI

-48 SFAPG
+48 SWAPG

-63 LILSANTTDG
+63 LILTADTTDG
-73 SEVTSETIDE
+73 SQVTSETIDE

-97 SEAEITAQGSQNIVV
+97 SEAEITAQGQNNIVV

-148 PSASPSEDAAKDG
+148 PSASPSADAGDG
-161 ATSDDA
+161 ASDDA
-167 AKDDATKD
+167 ADDTAKDDA
-175 DATADESTD
+175 AAESEA
-184 TTPSGKGAGAAVT
+184 PSGKSAGAPLTV
-197 LPADLAADTDP
+197 PADTDP
-208 TATPTATATAKAAD
+208 SATPSATATATSGEDAE
-222 GASSDP
+222 P
-228 SPSSTPAEG
+228 SPSATPEGAEG
-237 DTAASDPSD
+237 DEAAATDPSD
-246 LAQITPEIQSQF
+246 LAQITPEIQQQF
-258 EKLDCTDPDNLKGGG
+258 EELDCTDPANLKGGG
-273 GDDPDKPLVTCGEDG
+273 GDDPDKPLVTCGEQDG
-288 TVKYILGPMEV
+288 MKYILGPMEV

-310 LVPGPNGTTTNEWGV
+310 LVPGANGTTTNEWGV

-330 SEGTKEFR
+330 SVGTKEFR
-338 ETTTRLSGL
+338 ETTTRLQGL
-347 EQPRNQFAIVLDGLV
+347 EAPRNQFAIVLDGLV

-367 VSNAIT
+367 LSPGTIISNGQAT
-373 DGRAQI
+373 I

-452 SLVVAGVIT
+452 SLVVAGVMT
-461 YLSIALLSWGMGYR
+461 YVAIALLSWGMGYR

-507 DGRTLAYAVQ
+507 DGRTLAYAVE
-517 RGWSRAR
+517 RGWGRAR
-524 RTVLAAKAVNLISAV
+524 RTILAAKAVNLISAV

-601 SGPRYVGAGKVRAAQ
+601 SGPRYVGAGRVRTAQ
-616 PAVAGDVPTAEAPAD
+616 PAVAGAATESSEDVEEPGERVPAEA
-631 APIPAETG
+631 
-639 APAAATTPEPVHS
+639 VHS
-652 GARQAAAPATDA
+652 GARQAPAAPVTDG

-680 AAAQESDPGDDAGPD
+680 AAAGEADPQPGTGPD
-695 DGTSPTATGENS
+695 DGSPSATGENH
-707 SGTNEESR
+707 SGTDEESR